1 MAAKPV
7 GRKVNK
13 PLNIMINYQNH
24 MSFQVFIRH
33 GLGLFRYNGK
43 HCKAS
48 LIQILILSTLQ
59 FFQVLPII
67 KNDGRLLMTCLGLSV
82 GHSRF
87 SQKQNP

>member
-1 MAAKPV
+1 MADKPV

-13 PLNIMINYQNH
+13 SLNIMINYQNH
-24 MSFQVFIRH
+24 MRFQVFIRH
-33 GLGLFRYNGK
+33 GVGLFRYNGK

-48 LIQILILSTLQ
+48 LIQIFILSTLQ
-59 FFQVLPII
+59 FVQVLPII

>member
-1 MAAKPV
+1 MADKPV

-24 MSFQVFIRH
+24 MRFQVFIRH
-33 GLGLFRYNGK
+33 GVGLFRYNGK

-48 LIQILILSTLQ
+48 LIQIFILSTLQ
-59 FFQVLPII
+59 FVQVLPII